1 MRDFLQ
7 KLQGDGAAIP
17 PLAPT
22 RQIALAWCGGCL
34 AIAAIALL
42 GDSFA
47 VALVLGSF
55 GASCVLI
62 FGYPDV
68 PFSQPRNVILGH
80 VLSTFIGLLFL
91 TLFGAHWWSL
101 AMAVGTAIALMMLT
115 RTVHPPAGSN
125 PVIVFLTKPAWTFL
139 LYPTLSGAT
148 ILVLVALIYLNAT
161 RDAKYP
167 KYW

>member
-7 KLQGDGAAIP
+7 KLRGDGAAMP
-17 PLAPT
+17 PLAPI
-22 RQIALAWCGGCL
+22 RQIVLAWLGGCL

-42 GDSFA
+42 GDSLS

-68 PFSQPRNVILGH
+68 PFSQPRNVVLGH
-80 VLSTFIGLLFL
+80 ALSTFIGLLFL
-91 TLFGAHWWSL
+91 TLFSVHWW
-101 AMAVGTAIALMMLT
+101 AMALAVGTAIALMMLT

-125 PVIVFLTKPAWTFL
+125 PVIVFLTKPAWGFL
-139 LYPTLSGAT
+139 LYPTLSGSI
-148 ILVLVALIYLNAT
+148 ILVIVALIYLNVT
-161 RDAKYP
+161 RAAKYP